1 MVFLGQLEAK
11 VLEIV
16 GWEEDVIEKD
26 DEQDGQGIEY
36 I

>member
-1 MVFLGQLEAK
+1 MMFLGQLEAK

-16 GWEEDVIEKD
+16 GWEEDVVEENN
-26 DEQDGQGIEY
+26 EQDRQGIEY

>member
-1 MVFLGQLEAK
+1 MFLGHLEAK

-16 GWEEDVIEKD
+16 GWEEYVVEKN

-36 I
+36 V